1 MRNHKYS
8 DLKQT
13 DNIQNVQFA
22 YQFFKIV
29 DQEDTGSVLIENLA
43 IPLIA
48 LGISSDQSFIEKV
61 MKSINPK
68 RFGEQ
73 SGLEDPFSINEICLK
88 EIISIFRKD
97 QVSEKLTEE
106 LRQGV
111 IQERLLAHQ
120 AK

>member
-1 MRNHKYS
+1 MRGHKYS

-22 YQFFKIV
+22 YEFFRIV
-29 DQEDTGSVLIENLA
+29 DQEDTGSVFLENLA

-68 RFGEQ
+68 RFGAQ
-73 SGLEDPFSINEICLK
+73 SGLEAPFEVN
-88 EIISIFRKD
+88 
-97 QVSEKLTEE
+97 
-106 LRQGV
+106 
-111 IQERLLAHQ
+111 
-120 AK
+120 